1 MNQEFDLKAVLTE
14 LLYGDEATEPLED
27 TLDRL
32 LTPDFVQRINGR
44 VHQRSEFAA
53 HVREMR
59 AQVADGG
66 ELRTLQLIGTDSMAA
81 GRFLFRTVSSKG
93 AELTFETHLF
103 ARVSGGRAE
112 SFVEVAR
119 QVAPDDDKDLL
130 TEDSLS

>member
-59 AQVADGG
+59 AQVADAG

-130 TEDSLS
+130 AEDSLS

>member
-1 MNQEFDLKAVLTE
+1 MNQTFDLKAVLTE
-14 LLYGDEATEPLED
+14 LLHGDEATEPLED

-59 AQVADGG
+59 ARVADGG

-81 GRFLFRTVSSKG
+81 GRFLFRMVSSEG
-93 AELTFETHLF
+93 AELTFESHLF

-119 QVAPDDDKDLL
+119 QVATDDDKDLL